1 VKPDKERKARIEFWA
16 SDYVSDYEI
25 NIQGFTPEG
34 KAYCLRK
41 IIKVKSK

>member
-25 NIQGFTPEG
+25 NIQGITPEG
-34 KAYCLRK
+34 KPYCLRK